1 MDNIVLDRRVKA
13 ARDSYIKRL
22 NGIYESN
29 LDKVCLIVNI
39 VNKICKVTVFLVICI
54 DFL

>member
-1 MDNIVLDRRVKA
+1 MNNIVLDRRVKA

-39 VNKICKVTVFLVICI
+39 ANKICEVTVLLVTYI
-54 DFL
+54 DFM